1 MGSILINK
9 SLEQTINTL
18 IDIIAHT
25 KYGAPVKAVDI
36 SKRLNIGFARIQLL
50 LSTLKSAA
58 LVQAIK
64 GRDGGYLLAKEPHDI
79 TITDIFSAVNETR
92 SRKIFVKDLA
102 KDTVES
108 LENYFSNRLFKV
120 SSSFSEK
127 NLLIDPP
134 VERPLLEWKT
144 RKPSKILPNNQKQV
158 DTRRILI
165 TKAETHQIEKLGPNS
180 IFEFSNY
187 I

>member
-18 IDIIAHT
+18 VDIIAHT

-102 KDTVES
+102 KDTLES
-108 LENYFSNRLFKV
+108 LENYFSNRLSKV
-120 SSSFSEK
+120 FSSSSEK
-127 NLLIDPP
+127 NVLIDTPIA
-134 VERPLLEWKT
+134 RPLLEWKT
-144 RKPSKILPNNQKQV
+144 RKPTKALLSNQKQV

-165 TKAETHQIEKLGPNS
+165 TKAETHQVEKLGPNS